1 MKMFEIDRELVKVRS
16 VTNVPE
22 FKGEK
27 REHGCSVKFE
37 LQTDNTILDVLEPG
51 LRRAFYE
58 KDNGKATTNNE
69 GQDELPL
76 PRQDLDLTKRKFP
89 FVHMPL
95 KIDKEFAGYKL
106 VYHCGAS
113 QESEIHLAEVALSDF
128 SVDLQKGGTVLVVF
142 GTYSKP
148 GADVQGL
155 IYHMAQTPIEISLI
169 PPAGTQGELV
179 PADKKGSRK
188 KSAAEKAGSSDDP
201 FANSDLARDHTR
213 IGGNSEPSDP
223 AASWPF
229 PRPGQTHN
237 EGEPPIDDEADPDGE
252 PNNEESE
259 DA

>member
-1 MKMFEIDRELVKVRS
+1 MFEIDRELVKVRS

-51 LRRAFYE
+51 LRKAFYE
-58 KDNGKATTNNE
+58 KDNGKPTTTPE

-106 VYHCGAS
+106 VYHCGAT
-113 QESEIHLAEVALSDF
+113 EASEIKLGDVALSDF

-148 GADVQGL
+148 GADVQGR
-155 IYHMAQTPIEISLI
+155 IDHMAQTQVEISLI
-169 PPAGTQGELV
+169 PPDEKQPEL
-179 PADKKGSRK
+179 ASAEKKTTRK
-188 KSAAEKAGSSDDP
+188 KTAAEKIAESGDPLAG
-201 FANSDLARDHTR
+201 SDLAQDHTR
-213 IGGNSEPSDP
+213 IEGEQQSRDDAE
-223 AASWPF
+223 WPF
-229 PRPGQTHN
+229 PDPSDVHGAGEAPPN
-237 EGEPPIDDEADPDGE
+237 EDDDGNPDGE
-252 PNNEESE
+252 PIDEEQE
-259 DA
+259 EA